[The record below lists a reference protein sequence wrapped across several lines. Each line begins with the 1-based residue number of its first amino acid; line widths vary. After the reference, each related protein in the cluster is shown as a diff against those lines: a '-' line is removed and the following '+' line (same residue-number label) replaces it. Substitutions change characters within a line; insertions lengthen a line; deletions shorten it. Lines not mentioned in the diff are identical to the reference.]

1 MYHGIPFYSEFNF
14 PLHDETTRDAH
25 EIALYFSRKHVDE
38 ALSII
43 NSTDE
48 ENVKHLVYMN
58 VFCPSNTSQ
67 EKKSYCS
74 PSLGQVDT

>member
-1 MYHGIPFYSEFNF
+1 MKQRVTLMKLPFIF
-14 PLHDETTRDAH
+14 PENMLM
-25 EIALYFSRKHVDE
+25 K
-38 ALSII
+38 LSAII

-48 ENVKHLVYMN
+48 ENVKHLMYMN